1 MSFNNSGAVKILI
14 VEDDHF
20 MQAIL
25 KEYLGK
31 NYDVVITADGLDA
44 LALLQ
49 GGDVPDLIITDLNTP
64 MLNGLDLIKQLR
76 AGNVFNAIPIMVLS
90 GEDSSEMRIKCL
102 DAGAE
107 DYMVKPF
114 NPRELES
121 RLKVILRRMGK

>member
-1 MSFNNSGAVKILI
+1 MSFQNSGTVKILI
-14 VEDDHF
+14 VEDDSF

-31 NYDVVITADGLDA
+31 NYDVVICANGLDA

-76 AGNVFNAIPIMVLS
+76 AGDLFNAIPIMVLS
-90 GEDSSEMRIKCL
+90 GEDSSEMRINCL

>member
-1 MSFNNSGAVKILI
+1 MSFSNTGAVKILI
-14 VEDDHF
+14 VEDDAF
-20 MQAIL
+20 MQTIL

-31 NYDVVITADGLDA
+31 NYDVAIAANGLDA

-49 GGDVPDLIITDLNTP
+49 GGDIPDLIITDLNTP

-90 GEDSSEMRIKCL
+90 GEDSSEMRINCL

>member
-1 MSFNNSGAVKILI
+1 MSFSNTGAVKILI
-14 VEDDHF
+14 VEDDLF
-20 MQAIL
+20 MQTIL

-31 NYDVVITADGLDA
+31 NYDVAITANGLDA

-90 GEDSSEMRIKCL
+90 GEDSSEMRINCL